1 MAESTKDTGVKL
13 ALIERFE
20 TQRLPRAL
28 ALKAKVDR
36 GELLSEQDLAFLE
49 RVFEDAQQVKSLVHM
64 HPDWQPLAARAVEL
78 YKEITDRA
86 LANERA
92 AHAGKS

>member
-1 MAESTKDTGVKL
+1 MTDSSKDAGIML
-13 ALIERFE
+13 ALIERYE

-28 ALKAKVDR
+28 ALKAQVDR
-36 GELLSEQDLAFLE
+36 GELLSEQDLSFLE
-49 RVFEDAQQVKSLVHM
+49 RVFEDTQQIKSLVHL
-64 HPDWQPLAARAVEL
+64 HPDWLPLAARAMEL